1 MMNKKLSIMAIEIVD
16 DFRRD
21 GVTYSSIE
29 VISCHSPLIL
39 IVLTPGTTPAVSGAV
54 TVEITGSGDNTTTY
68 TFDMAYRSTN
78 IVRLFKLDITDIIRK
93 ICDEAQLELEVTP
106 PALLFEGSRRATEI
120 EIVAKADGEGDQTVT
135 NWYMHG
141 FNQVNNP
148 DSSCLVDFVDE
159 ETEARM
165 CIAPGAPMMFHL
177 WNTETSGSTYFFDV
191 KKDGGAVRG
200 VSMGTDPDIG
210 LIQFYDPINNLEF
223 YDEDTGKQDEFSIAL
238 RKVGVGDSA
247 SMECFS
253 PVRACEGSVVLAWL
267 NRYGIYSYMA
277 FDKHYTQ
284 VRNQK
289 HIGSYD
295 FEFYDIADL
304 QSRQKSRGYSGVH
317 TVISAIA
324 SAVDTRYFDAIEDLF
339 YSMDVYYFTGT
350 LPEYE
355 FDPTEWLRVKVSG
368 SLPERKK
375 HNHENVRVDIML
387 PEKYTQLR

>member
-1 MMNKKLSIMAIEIVD
+1 MAIEIID

-21 GVTYSSIE
+21 GITYSDIE
-29 VISCHSPLIL
+29 IISCHSPLIL
-39 IVLTPGTTPAVSGAV
+39 TVITPGTTPAESGAV
-54 TVEITGSGDNTTTY
+54 TVEITGSGDNTNTY
-68 TFDMAYRSTN
+68 TFDMAYVSTN

-93 ICDEAQLELEVTP
+93 ICDEAQLQLEVTP
-106 PALLFEGSRRATEI
+106 PALHFTGSRRATEI
-120 EIVAKADGEGDQTVT
+120 EIVAKADGESDETVT

-177 WNTETSGSTYFFDV
+177 WNSETSGTTYYFDV
-191 KKDGGAVRG
+191 KKNDVTVRG
-200 VSMGTDPDIG
+200 TSMGQDPDIG
-210 LIQFYDPINNLEF
+210 LIQFYDPLNNQEF
-223 YDEDTGKQDEFSIAL
+223 YDEDTGKQDEFSVAF
-238 RKVGVGDSA
+238 RKVGVGDNA

-253 PVRACEGSVVLAWL
+253 PVKACEGYIVLAWL

-277 FDKHYTQ
+277 FDKFYTQ
-284 VRNQK
+284 KRDQK

-295 FEFYDIADL
+295 LGFYDIADL
-304 QSRQKSRGYSGVH
+304 QSRQKSRGYTDVR
-317 TVISAIA
+317 TVISAVA
-324 SAVDTRYFDAIEDLF
+324 SRVSTQYFDAIEDLF

-355 FDPTEWLRVKVSG
+355 FDPTEWLRVTVNG
-368 SLPERKK
+368 SLPEKKK
-375 HNHENVRVDIML
+375 HSHENVRVDIML